1 MQKLNLPYGKSS
13 YKEVIE
19 KNLLYIDKTNFIEKL
34 DNYSS
39 EYLFFLRPRRFGKSL
54 FTSTL
59 ACYYDIKE
67 KDNFDMLFGNTYIGK
82 NPTSERNSYYILSFN
97 FSGLRTETK
106 ESLEESFTL
115 AVKDGLNKFLEDYS
129 IDLHY
134 EQNTFVSSMF
144 NSFLTNVRYKIDR
157 PIYVLIDEYDHFA
170 NELLS
175 FQPDLFPEILSKTG
189 FVRKWYEVL
198 KIGTQGVVSKIFAT
212 GVSPIALD
220 SLTSG
225 FNIADD
231 ITRNEEFNE
240 MMGFTRDEVLQIIDK
255 SVSKELS
262 KDDLSNLMD
271 ILQNNYNGYL
281 FSERCETRLFNSDMI
296 LYYMK
301 SFSKNG
307 MPPINLIDK
316 NIASDYGKLGKL
328 FELKNRNANTE
339 VLEQILEGEL
349 LKCRLTESFS
359 LEKRFTKDDF
369 KSLLFYLGLLTI
381 DSSDLGRVVLKVP
394 NYAIKGLYF
403 DYFSNKV
410 SEFTDY
416 ELDTSDIED
425 AMAEV
430 ASEGENT
437 LLINVIEK
445 TLTKLSNRDFIKF
458 DEKYIKLIFLSYC
471 FLSKIYL
478 VKSEYEVEDGYIDI
492 ALLKQPNV
500 NPKYFAIFE
509 LKYISKKEY
518 EEKGD
523 SIIESNLK
531 DAINQLNKYT
541 KSRELYLLPNLKKWA
556 LIFVNDKCVVNKIL

>member
-1 MQKLNLPYGKSS
+1 
-13 YKEVIE
+13 
-19 KNLLYIDKTNFIEKL
+19 
-34 DNYSS
+34 
-39 EYLFFLRPRRFGKSL
+39 
-54 FTSTL
+54 
-59 ACYYDIKE
+59 
-67 KDNFDMLFGNTYIGK
+67 
-82 NPTSERNSYYILSFN
+82 
-97 FSGLRTETK
+97 
-106 ESLEESFTL
+106 
-115 AVKDGLNKFLEDYS
+115 
-129 IDLHY
+129 
-134 EQNTFVSSMF
+134 
-144 NSFLTNVRYKIDR
+144 
-157 PIYVLIDEYDHFA
+157 
-170 NELLS
+170 
-175 FQPDLFPEILSKTG
+175 
-189 FVRKWYEVL
+189 
-198 KIGTQGVVSKIFAT
+198 
-212 GVSPIALD
+212 
-220 SLTSG
+220 
-225 FNIADD
+225 
-231 ITRNEEFNE
+231 
-240 MMGFTRDEVLQIIDK
+240 
-255 SVSKELS
+255 
-262 KDDLSNLMD
+262 
-271 ILQNNYNGYL
+271 
-281 FSERCETRLFNSDMI
+281 
-296 LYYMK
+296 MK

-541 KSRELYLLPNLKKWA
+541 KSRELSLLPNLKKWA